1 MSSVA
6 HPGHSAG
13 TAREERPLV
22 RTALESSVTAV
33 AAIWLCSA
41 LIAVLAPDMI
51 TGAQQEHLPIAS
63 LTVWVWTAT
72 ATAYVLMATRGGS
85 SSTLVG
91 ITAIWVGVLVAA
103 VAVADGDRDRPR
115 TDPAGR
121 PGGTAGR
128 SDHHGVPGPR
138 ARRPGHPAPPL
149 SSAGRRGGRDEGR
162 AVRRRS
168 RCGRLHRSPG
178 PRTARRRHTAGVPGP
193 AARRPRGVPPPDPHR
208 PRHHDPGAA
217 RVGVAVAG
225 ADGVAPRRLLHTA
238 VGRPAAVPRAAQ
250 PRAPRSRPGARP
262 PGG

>member
-85 SSTLVG
+85 SSTLVVG

-103 VAVADGDRDRPR
+103 VAAPLMVTG
-115 TDPAGR
+115 TDPTQIPLAVLVAPPVGAITTGFLALQHAGR
-121 PGGTAGR
+121 DTR
-128 SDHHGVPGPR
+128 
-138 ARRPGHPAPPL
+138 
-149 SSAGRRGGRDEGR
+149 
-162 AVRRRS
+162 
-168 RCGRLHRSPG
+168 HR
-178 PRTARRRHTAGVPGP
+178 H
-193 AARRPRGVPPPDPHR
+193 
-208 PRHHDPGAA
+208 
-217 RVGVAVAG
+217 
-225 ADGVAPRRLLHTA
+225 
-238 VGRPAAVPRAAQ
+238 
-250 PRAPRSRPGARP
+250 
-262 PGG
+262 